1 MHSLA
6 LFARHSF
13 RQIRS
18 SQARFLALMGICAL
32 GSGFFAGLMMCGPDM
47 RSDIDAYFRAQH
59 VCDVRMISSMGFSTA
74 EIDAIAHTDHVAQI
88 MPSHTVD
95 ASIRFRDKQAAAR
108 ISSIDPE
115 ICARAS
121 HDSGDGSAASG
132 AESKAAQDGSSD
144 AASVQDASRDYAY
157 LNRLELISG
166 RMPTQAGECVV
177 AAQAPALPLSLGDE
191 LDIISTQDGLDT
203 VFATTH
209 LQVVGL
215 VRSPMYPYTR
225 SFGTTTL
232 GSGAIEQYIYT
243 PTSTFAEDF
252 PYTELFLT
260 QNENQRCPSMPPQ
273 YKEESTALKEQ
284 LEAKKDEL
292 ADMRQASLK
301 AHAQKKLDDKKA
313 EFEDQKAQAEDK
325 LTEAKDTL
333 TRSHDELSTHEK
345 SLREGK
351 AKLEAGRAR
360 LAQAK
365 ADAEQEFARAE
376 AQLDEG
382 KTRILGAAAAS
393 GMHASSVEELLE
405 EIAHAKEALAGA
417 GAGAGA
423 GAAGADAGAGA
434 SGAGNV
440 RAGGAGA
447 GAEKSTATS
456 VSGSEATSAQA
467 KAQAEAKLKA
477 LTELERKAQTLIHQ
491 ARVLSQKQAEAAST
505 FDRKAELLRTK
516 EHELAS
522 AQKKLAQGRACYIE
536 GQARFDEKAQETA
549 STLDKAQ
556 AELDRAQAKI
566 DALDIPDIYVLDR
579 TQHEGAHLFDSD
591 TKRMD
596 TLARVFPLMFFLV
609 AALVALTT
617 MTRMVEEERGLIG
630 IYKSLGYSNAQ
641 IMVKYLGYAFIASGV
656 GACIGIAVL
665 TQVLP
670 TIIMKAY
677 SVIYSIPVSTFPL
690 PVSWDVCALAFGLG
704 VGITLLATFITTWR
718 SLAET
723 PASLMLPRAPK
734 AGKRILLERIHP
746 LWHVL
751 SFSWKI
757 SLRNLFLYKKR
768 LFMTIMGIGGCTAL
782 LLVGFGLHDAIW
794 AIIDKQYGEITH
806 YELTVGM
813 SDESLETDIVHAQD
827 ILSRHDEVTRMT
839 RVHSQ
844 HMLALGPEN
853 DASIPKKTLVDL
865 VVPEDAESFSQ
876 LVSLRNRITKEPLE
890 LSDDSVIVSEKFASL
905 HHLAQGDSF
914 ILYKQDR
921 VGNAHGGGIELT
933 IGGIC
938 ENYIGNKVYM
948 TKDNYQRI
956 AHDDPRFSTILAQV
970 PTSADEAV
978 QDALSRDL
986 YSLPDVSMVSFSHDT
1001 LNTYRKMISVVDMVV
1016 AVLVIS
1022 AVLLA
1027 FIVLYNLLNINI
1039 EERIREIA
1047 SLKVL
1052 GFTRREVYSYVFRDS
1067 LLLCVMGDVLGIGLG
1082 VLLDQFVVQTAEVE
1096 YVMFARVIHAP
1107 SFVLAFLLTLV
1118 FVLCILAMMCPKLN
1132 KIDMVLSLKSID

>member
-6 LFARHSF
+6 LFIRHSF

-18 SQARFLALMGICAL
+18 SRARFLALMGICAL

-47 RSDIDAYFRAQH
+47 RSDIDTYFRAQH
-59 VCDVRMISSMGFSTA
+59 VWDVRMISSMGFSTA

-121 HDSGDGSAASG
+121 RDVGAGASD
-132 AESKAAQDGSSD
+132 AQDGSSD
-144 AASVQDASRDYAY
+144 AAAAAPDASRDYAY

-260 QNENQRCPSMPPQ
+260 QNENQHCPSMLPQ
-273 YKEESTALKEQ
+273 YKEESAALKAQ

-301 AHAQKKLDDKKA
+301 AHAQKKLDAKKA
-313 EFEDQKAQAEDK
+313 EFDDQKAQAEEQLK
-325 LTEAKDTL
+325 EAKDTL
-333 TRSHDELSTHEK
+333 TRLHDELSTHEK

-351 AKLEAGRAR
+351 AKLEAGRVR

-365 ADAEQEFARAE
+365 ADAEQEFARAQV
-376 AQLDEG
+376 QLDEG
-382 KTRILGAAAAS
+382 KTRILSAAAAS
-393 GMHASSVEELLE
+393 GMRASSVEELLG
-405 EIAHAKEALAGA
+405 EIAHAKEAFAGAAGVDAAGA
-417 GAGAGA
+417 GV
-423 GAAGADAGAGA
+423 AGADAGAGVA
-434 SGAGNV
+434 GAGNV
-440 RAGGAGA
+440 RAGGASA
-447 GAEKSTATS
+447 GAEKNAATS
-456 VSGSEATSAQA
+456 VPGSEATSAQA

-477 LTELERKAQTLIHQ
+477 LTELESKAQTISHQ
-491 ARVLSQKQAEAAST
+491 QRALSQKQADAAFT

-516 EHELAS
+516 EHELAA
-522 AQKKLAQGRACYIE
+522 AQKKLAQGRARYVE
-536 GQARFDEKAQETA
+536 GRAHYDEKAQETT

-566 DALDIPDIYVLDR
+566 DTLDIPDIYVLDR

-641 IMVKYLGYAFIASGV
+641 IMSKYLGYAFVASGV

-670 TIIMKAY
+670 TIIIKAY

-734 AGKRILLERIHP
+734 AGKRILFERIHP

-853 DASIPKKTLVDL
+853 DASIPKKTLVNL

-890 LSDDSVIVSEKFASL
+890 LSDASVIVSEKFASL

-933 IGGIC
+933 VGGIC

-948 TKDNYQRI
+948 TKENYQRI
-956 AHDDPRFSTILAQV
+956 VHESPRFSTILAQV
-970 PTSADEAV
+970 PTSADESV
-978 QDALSRDL
+978 QDALSREL

-1001 LNTYRKMISVVDMVV
+1001 LNTYRKMIAVVDMVV

-1067 LLLCVMGDVLGIGLG
+1067 LLLCVMGDALGIGLG

>member
-1 MHSLA
+1 
-6 LFARHSF
+6 
-13 RQIRS
+13 
-18 SQARFLALMGICAL
+18 MGICAL

-59 VCDVRMISSMGFSTA
+59 VWDVRMISSMGFSTA

-108 ISSIDPE
+108 ISSIDPQ

-121 HDSGDGSAASG
+121 RDVGAGASG
-132 AESKAAQDGSSD
+132 AQDGSSD
-144 AASVQDASRDYAY
+144 AAAAAPDASRDYAY

-191 LDIISTQDGLDT
+191 LDIISTQDGPDT

-260 QNENQRCPSMPPQ
+260 QNENQRCRSMLPQ
-273 YKEESTALKEQ
+273 YKEESAALKAQ

-301 AHAQKKLDDKKA
+301 AHAQKKLDAKNA
-313 EFEDQKAQAEDK
+313 EFDDQKAQAEEQLK
-325 LTEAKDTL
+325 EAKDTL
-333 TRSHDELSTHEK
+333 ARSHDELSTHEK

-351 AKLEAGRAR
+351 AKLEAGHVR

-365 ADAEQEFARAE
+365 ADAEQEFARAQ

-382 KTRILGAAAAS
+382 KARILSAAAAS
-393 GMHASSVEELLE
+393 GLRASSVEELLG
-405 EIAHAKEALAGA
+405 EIAHAKEALAAAGA

-423 GAAGADAGAGA
+423 GAAGADAGSGA

-440 RAGGAGA
+440 RAGGASA
-447 GAEKSTATS
+447 GAEKNAATS
-456 VSGSEATSAQA
+456 VPGSEATSAQA

-477 LTELERKAQTLIHQ
+477 LTELESKAQTLIHQ
-491 ARVLSQKQAEAAST
+491 ARALSQKQAEAAST
-505 FDRKAELLRTK
+505 FDCKAELLRTK
-516 EHELAS
+516 EHELES
-522 AQKKLAQGRACYIE
+522 AQKKIAQGRARYAE
-536 GQARFDEKAQETA
+536 GQARYDEHAQETA

-630 IYKSLGYSNAQ
+630 IYKSLGYSNVQ
-641 IMVKYLGYAFIASGV
+641 IISKYLGYAFVASGV

-670 TIIMKAY
+670 TIIIKAY

-704 VGITLLATFITTWR
+704 VGITLLATFITAWR

-734 AGKRILLERIHP
+734 AGKRILFERIRP
-746 LWHVL
+746 LWRML

-813 SDESLETDIVHAQD
+813 SDEGLETDIVHAQD

-890 LSDDSVIVSEKFASL
+890 LSDASVIISEKFASL

-933 IGGIC
+933 VGGIC

-948 TKDNYQRI
+948 TKENYQRI
-956 AHDDPRFSTILAQV
+956 VHESPRFSTILAQV
-970 PTSADEAV
+970 PTSADESV

-986 YSLPDVSMVSFSHDT
+986 YSLSDVSMVSFSHDT
-1001 LNTYRKMISVVDMVV
+1001 LNTYRKMIAVVDMVV

-1067 LLLCVMGDVLGIGLG
+1067 LLLCVMGDALGIGLG

>member
-6 LFARHSF
+6 LFIRHSF

-18 SQARFLALMGICAL
+18 SRARFLALMGICAL

-59 VCDVRMISSMGFSTA
+59 VWDVRMISSMGFSAA

-121 HDSGDGSAASG
+121 RDVGAGASG
-132 AESKAAQDGSSD
+132 AGASGAQDSSSD
-144 AASVQDASRDYAY
+144 AAAAAPDASRDYAY

-243 PTSTFAEDF
+243 PISTFAEDF

-260 QNENQRCPSMPPQ
+260 QNENQRCPSMLPQ
-273 YKEESTALKEQ
+273 YKEESAALKAQ

-301 AHAQKKLDDKKA
+301 AHAQKKLDAKKA
-313 EFEDQKAQAEDK
+313 EFDDQKAQAEEQLK
-325 LTEAKDTL
+325 EAKDTL

-345 SLREGK
+345 RLREGK
-351 AKLEAGRAR
+351 AKLEAGRVR

-365 ADAEQEFARAE
+365 ADAEQEFARAQ

-382 KTRILGAAAAS
+382 KARILSAAAAS
-393 GMHASSVEELLE
+393 GMRASSVEELLG

-423 GAAGADAGAGA
+423 GAAGADAGSGA

-440 RAGGAGA
+440 RAGGASA
-447 GAEKSTATS
+447 GAEKNAATS
-456 VSGSEATSAQA
+456 VPGSEATSAQA

-477 LTELERKAQTLIHQ
+477 LTELESKAQTLIHQ
-491 ARVLSQKQAEAAST
+491 ARALSQKQAEAAST
-505 FDRKAELLRTK
+505 FDCKAELLRTK
-516 EHELAS
+516 EHELES
-522 AQKKLAQGRACYIE
+522 AQKKIAQGRARYAE
-536 GQARFDEKAQETA
+536 GQARYDEHAQETA

-630 IYKSLGYSNAQ
+630 IYKSLGYSNVQ
-641 IMVKYLGYAFIASGV
+641 IMSKYLGYAFVASGV

-670 TIIMKAY
+670 TIIIKAY

-704 VGITLLATFITTWR
+704 VGITLLATFITAWR

-734 AGKRILLERIHP
+734 AGKRILFERIRP

-813 SDESLETDIVHAQD
+813 SDEGLETDIVHAQD
-827 ILSRHDEVTRMT
+827 ILSHHDEVTRMT

-844 HMLALGPEN
+844 HMLALGLEN

-890 LSDDSVIVSEKFASL
+890 LSDASVIISEKFASL

-933 IGGIC
+933 VGGIC

-948 TKDNYQRI
+948 TKENYQRI
-956 AHDDPRFSTILAQV
+956 VHESPRFSTILAQV
-970 PTSADEAV
+970 PTSADESV

-1001 LNTYRKMISVVDMVV
+1001 LNTYRKMIAVVDMVV

-1067 LLLCVMGDVLGIGLG
+1067 LLLCVMGDALGIGLG

>member
-6 LFARHSF
+6 LFIRHSF

-18 SQARFLALMGICAL
+18 SRARFLALMGICAL

-59 VCDVRMISSMGFSTA
+59 VWDVRMISSMGFSTA

-108 ISSIDPE
+108 ISSIDPQ

-121 HDSGDGSAASG
+121 RDVGAGASG
-132 AESKAAQDGSSD
+132 AQDGSSD
-144 AASVQDASRDYAY
+144 AAAAAPDASRDYAY

-191 LDIISTQDGLDT
+191 LDIISTQDGPDT

-260 QNENQRCPSMPPQ
+260 QNENQRCRSMLPQ
-273 YKEESTALKEQ
+273 YKEESAALKAQ

-301 AHAQKKLDDKKA
+301 AHAQKKLDAKNA
-313 EFEDQKAQAEDK
+313 EFDDQKAQAEEQLK
-325 LTEAKDTL
+325 EAKDTL
-333 TRSHDELSTHEK
+333 ARSHDELSTHEK

-351 AKLEAGRAR
+351 AKLEAGHVR

-365 ADAEQEFARAE
+365 ADAEQEFARAQ

-382 KTRILGAAAAS
+382 KARILSAAAAS
-393 GMHASSVEELLE
+393 GLRASSVEELLG
-405 EIAHAKEALAGA
+405 EIAHAKEALAAAGA

-423 GAAGADAGAGA
+423 GAAGADAGSGA

-440 RAGGAGA
+440 RAGGASA
-447 GAEKSTATS
+447 GAEKNAATS
-456 VSGSEATSAQA
+456 VPGSEATSAQA

-477 LTELERKAQTLIHQ
+477 LTELESKAQTLIHQ
-491 ARVLSQKQAEAAST
+491 ARALSQKQAEAAST
-505 FDRKAELLRTK
+505 FDCKAELLRTK
-516 EHELAS
+516 EHELES
-522 AQKKLAQGRACYIE
+522 AQKKIAQGRARYAE
-536 GQARFDEKAQETA
+536 GQARYDEHAQETA

-630 IYKSLGYSNAQ
+630 IYKSLGYSNVQ
-641 IMVKYLGYAFIASGV
+641 IISKYLGYAFVASGV

-670 TIIMKAY
+670 TIIIKAY

-704 VGITLLATFITTWR
+704 VGITLLATFITAWR

-734 AGKRILLERIHP
+734 AGKRILFERIRP
-746 LWHVL
+746 LWRML

-813 SDESLETDIVHAQD
+813 SDEGLETDIVHAQD

-890 LSDDSVIVSEKFASL
+890 LSDASVIISEKFASL

-933 IGGIC
+933 VGGIC

-948 TKDNYQRI
+948 TKENYQRI
-956 AHDDPRFSTILAQV
+956 VHESPRFSTILAQV
-970 PTSADEAV
+970 PTSADESV

-986 YSLPDVSMVSFSHDT
+986 YSLSDVSMVSFSHDT
-1001 LNTYRKMISVVDMVV
+1001 LNTYRKMIAVVDMVV

-1067 LLLCVMGDVLGIGLG
+1067 LLLCVMGDALGIGLG

>member
-1 MHSLA
+1 
-6 LFARHSF
+6 
-13 RQIRS
+13 
-18 SQARFLALMGICAL
+18 MGICAL

-59 VCDVRMISSMGFSTA
+59 VWDVRMISSMGFSTA

-108 ISSIDPE
+108 ISSIDPQ

-121 HDSGDGSAASG
+121 RDVGAGASG
-132 AESKAAQDGSSD
+132 AQDGSSD
-144 AASVQDASRDYAY
+144 AAAAAPDASRDYAY

-260 QNENQRCPSMPPQ
+260 QNENQRCPSMLPQ
-273 YKEESTALKEQ
+273 YKEESAALKAQ

-301 AHAQKKLDDKKA
+301 AHAQKKLDAKNA
-313 EFEDQKAQAEDK
+313 EFDDQKAQAEEQLK
-325 LTEAKDTL
+325 EAKDTL
-333 TRSHDELSTHEK
+333 ARSHDELSTHEK

-351 AKLEAGRAR
+351 AKLEAGHVR

-365 ADAEQEFARAE
+365 ADAEQEFARAQ

-382 KTRILGAAAAS
+382 KARILSAAAAS
-393 GMHASSVEELLE
+393 GLRASSVEELLG
-405 EIAHAKEALAGA
+405 EIAHAKEALAAAGA

-423 GAAGADAGAGA
+423 GAAGADAGSGA

-440 RAGGAGA
+440 RAGGASA
-447 GAEKSTATS
+447 GAEKNAATS
-456 VSGSEATSAQA
+456 VPGSEATSAQA

-477 LTELERKAQTLIHQ
+477 LTELESKAQTLIHQ

-505 FDRKAELLRTK
+505 FDCKAELLRTK
-516 EHELAS
+516 EHELES
-522 AQKKLAQGRACYIE
+522 AQKKIAQGRARYAE
-536 GQARFDEKAQETA
+536 GQARYDEHAQETA

-596 TLARVFPLMFFLV
+596 TLARVFPLIFFLV

-630 IYKSLGYSNAQ
+630 IYKSLGYSNVQ
-641 IMVKYLGYAFIASGV
+641 IMSKYLGYAFVASGV

-670 TIIMKAY
+670 TIIIKAY

-704 VGITLLATFITTWR
+704 VGITLLATFITAWR

-734 AGKRILLERIHP
+734 AGKRILFERIRP

-813 SDESLETDIVHAQD
+813 SDEGLETDIAVSYTH
-827 ILSRHDEVTRMT
+827 L
-839 RVHSQ
+839 
-844 HMLALGPEN
+844 
-853 DASIPKKTLVDL
+853 TL
-865 VVPEDAESFSQ
+865 P
-876 LVSLRNRITKEPLE
+876 
-890 LSDDSVIVSEKFASL
+890 
-905 HHLAQGDSF
+905 
-914 ILYKQDR
+914 
-921 VGNAHGGGIELT
+921 
-933 IGGIC
+933 
-938 ENYIGNKVYM
+938 
-948 TKDNYQRI
+948 
-956 AHDDPRFSTILAQV
+956 TIL
-970 PTSADEAV
+970 
-978 QDALSRDL
+978 
-986 YSLPDVSMVSFSHDT
+986 
-1001 LNTYRKMISVVDMVV
+1001 
-1016 AVLVIS
+1016 LV
-1022 AVLLA
+1022 
-1027 FIVLYNLLNINI
+1027 
-1039 EERIREIA
+1039 
-1047 SLKVL
+1047 
-1052 GFTRREVYSYVFRDS
+1052 
-1067 LLLCVMGDVLGIGLG
+1067 
-1082 VLLDQFVVQTAEVE
+1082 
-1096 YVMFARVIHAP
+1096 
-1107 SFVLAFLLTLV
+1107 
-1118 FVLCILAMMCPKLN
+1118 
-1132 KIDMVLSLKSID
+1132 

>member
-6 LFARHSF
+6 LFIRHSF

-18 SQARFLALMGICAL
+18 SRARFLALMGICAL

-47 RSDIDAYFRAQH
+47 RSDIDTYFRAQH
-59 VCDVRMISSMGFSTA
+59 VWDVRMISSMGFSTA

-121 HDSGDGSAASG
+121 RDVGAGASG
-132 AESKAAQDGSSD
+132 AQDGSSD
-144 AASVQDASRDYAY
+144 AAAAAQDASRDYAY

-260 QNENQRCPSMPPQ
+260 QNENQRCPSTLPQ
-273 YKEESTALKEQ
+273 YKEESAALKAQ

-301 AHAQKKLDDKKA
+301 AHAQKKLDAKKA
-313 EFEDQKAQAEDK
+313 EFDDQKAQAEEQLK
-325 LTEAKDTL
+325 EAKDTL
-333 TRSHDELSTHEK
+333 TRSHDELSMHEK

-351 AKLEAGRAR
+351 AKLEAGRVH

-365 ADAEQEFARAE
+365 ADAEQEFARAQ

-382 KTRILGAAAAS
+382 KARILSAAAAS
-393 GMHASSVEELLE
+393 GMRASSVEELLG
-405 EIAHAKEALAGA
+405 EIAHAKEALAAAGA

-423 GAAGADAGAGA
+423 GAAGADAGSGA

-440 RAGGAGA
+440 RAGGASA
-447 GAEKSTATS
+447 GAEKNAATS
-456 VSGSEATSAQA
+456 VPGSEATSAQA

-477 LTELERKAQTLIHQ
+477 LTELESKAQTLIHQ
-491 ARVLSQKQAEAAST
+491 ARALSQKQAEAAST
-505 FDRKAELLRTK
+505 FDCKAELLRTK
-516 EHELAS
+516 EHELES
-522 AQKKLAQGRACYIE
+522 AQKKIAQGRARYAE
-536 GQARFDEKAQETA
+536 GQARYDEHAQETA

-556 AELDRAQAKI
+556 AELDRAQEKI

-609 AALVALTT
+609 SALVALTT

-630 IYKSLGYSNAQ
+630 IYKSLGYSNVQ
-641 IMVKYLGYAFIASGV
+641 IMSKYLGYAFVASGV

-670 TIIMKAY
+670 TIIIKAY

-704 VGITLLATFITTWR
+704 VGITLLATFITAWR
-718 SLAET
+718 SLVET

-734 AGKRILLERIHP
+734 AGKRILFERIRP

-813 SDESLETDIVHAQD
+813 SDEGLETDIVHAQD
-827 ILSRHDEVTRMT
+827 ILSHHDEVTRMT

-844 HMLALGPEN
+844 HMLALGLEN

-890 LSDDSVIVSEKFASL
+890 LSDASVIISEKFASL

-933 IGGIC
+933 VGGIC

-948 TKDNYQRI
+948 TKENYQRI
-956 AHDDPRFSTILAQV
+956 VHESPRFSTILAQV
-970 PTSADEAV
+970 PTSADESV

-1001 LNTYRKMISVVDMVV
+1001 LNTYRKMIAVVDMVV

-1067 LLLCVMGDVLGIGLG
+1067 LLLCVMGDALGIGLG